1 MEKWDEFLFGLR
13 KYVIAAVLVCTV
25 GFMIASCDQPRRF
38 AFEDVVYVPEF
49 PATYTLGAPE
59 SLPVD
64 AIGIQGIHVF
74 SDFIL
79 LSCADPRGCL
89 AAFDKDGNQIS
100 EPFLRT
106 GRGPGEVLFRPYM
119 SWLSFSE
126 DRGDTD
132 CGLYDFKGNY
142 LEYDIAG
149 ALSREPVPYE
159 CLADSLPTAA
169 GARYFLATD
178 SSLICRSVN
187 GTDDGYQRYLVDFDG
202 EEHANDAMSLL
213 NAFRSEDK
221 NVLATIF
228 AVNREKGIVAE
239 LGSRLSVIQL
249 YSLSGDF
256 CRTVAVGS
264 GLEDMDKIGAVEQED
279 MPKTY
284 YEAKAFRDFF
294 VGLYLGTTVRELD
307 EGEYAPPELHFF
319 SWDGTPLLSISLPVQ
334 ALFFDIDL
342 EDGKLYIVDGNTE
355 KISRYD
361 VSHIIDSLG

>member
-25 GFMIASCDQPRRF
+25 GFMIASCDQPRCF
-38 AFEDVVYVPEF
+38 AFRDVVNVSEF

-74 SDFIL
+74 NDIIL

-126 DRGDTD
+126 DRGNKD

-169 GARYFLATD
+169 GARYFLVTD

-202 EEHANDAMSLL
+202 KEQVTDAMSLL

-264 GLEDMDKIGAVEQED
+264 GLEDKDKIGAVEQED

>member
-1 MEKWDEFLFGLR
+1 MYSMMKS
-13 KYVIAAVLVCTV
+13 YTVAVVVGTV
-25 GFMIASCDQPRRF
+25 GFLLASCNGARCF
-38 AFEDVVYVPEF
+38 AFRDVIYVPEF

-126 DRGDTD
+126 DRGNKD

-159 CLADSLPTAA
+159 CLADSLPVAA

-264 GLEDMDKIGAVEQED
+264 RLEDIDMIGAVEQEY

-284 YEAKAFRDFF
+284 YESKAFRDFF
-294 VGLYLGTTVRELD
+294 VGLYLGTGVRELD
-307 EGEYAPPELHFF
+307 EGSYAPPELHFF
-319 SWDGTPLLSISLPVQ
+319 SWDGAPLASISLPVR

-342 EDGKLYIVDGNTE
+342 EDLYIVDGSTE
-355 KISRYD
+355 EVSRYD